1 MLANE
6 RENRAED
13 QALSHAITYD
23 PGKVKSTK
31 SRKSNWSLSMGQ
43 DTGTK
48 DAISTQSLGK

>member
-31 SRKSNWSLSMGQ
+31 SRKSSWSLSMGQ

-48 DAISTQSLGK
+48 DAISTHSLGK